1 MFYNNESRFCRAARS
16 EQLRCELRQ
25 VLIIIVLTFTFF
37 LVYIPHLDYP
47 FPRHVDE
54 WHHITEAIKLE
65 KGEYS
70 GGATGYRIGFHILL
84 LLLSKITNLV
94 LIYQFLPAIWAVIS
108 ALVLFYVVYKKTNK
122 QFSIAL
128 LAMIFFASI
137 KSNVNITGLWF
148 FTPLTFS
155 IPFIFLYVYF
165 FTEGIEKHNRKFI
178 LLSLAIMILLLFIH
192 SISVLFAIP
201 FLLIYSLF
209 NFRYLKKEWK
219 FFLIFLII
227 PIIGIL
233 FYKFIWEVPFEF
245 LIRDL
250 IKALQF
256 KRGWGVLELDNSF
269 FELYSLMGYILA
281 VVGLVLISRLY
292 IYTIANQG
300 SRAKREVLI
309 FRHRE
314 NVKKYLA
321 YGLWPITVLT
331 SIMIYKK
338 TGISYLSP
346 YQRNL
351 YYFALS
357 LPILSA
363 FGLDYLLKIV
373 KKSIIRTSLTEVE
386 KEFLKRIFFV
396 LIFIVVIF
404 FTFKSYLKVPSQ
416 VALYQVI
423 DNGEYQALLFL
434 SNIPEKSVVMA
445 LPRIS
450 EALYPIS
457 GHKPVA
463 TYIFYGKR
471 ADAERFFLSEDCET
485 RQQILDR
492 YKVKYV
498 LSKLKIDCGWK
509 LIYPPLFPKKRG
521 VYEKEN
527 YIYEIN

>member
-1 MFYNNESRFCRAARS
+1 MKKSRIF
-16 EQLRCELRQ
+16 
-25 VLIIIVLTFTFF
+25 LIIIVLIFTFL
-37 LVYIPHLDYP
+37 LVYIPHLGYP

-94 LIYQFLPAIWAVIS
+94 LIYQFLPAIWAVFS
-108 ALVLFYVVYKKTNK
+108 ALVLFYVVYKKTDK
-122 QFSIAL
+122 QFLIAL
-128 LAMIFFASI
+128 FSMIFFASI

-155 IPFIFLYVYF
+155 IPFIFLYIYF

-178 LLSLAIMILLLFIH
+178 LLSLATMILLLFIH

-219 FFLIFLII
+219 FFSIFLII
-227 PIIGIL
+227 PIIGAL
-233 FYKFIWEVPFEF
+233 FYKFMKEVPWNF

-250 IKALQF
+250 IIALQF
-256 KRGWGVLELDNSF
+256 KRGWGVLELNNSF

-281 VVGLVLISRLY
+281 VVGLVLI
-292 IYTIANQG
+292 
-300 SRAKREVLI
+300 

-314 NVKKYLA
+314 NLKKYLV
-321 YGLWPITVLT
+321 YGLWPITVLI

-338 TGISYLSP
+338 TGVSYLSP

-357 LPILSA
+357 LSILSA

-373 KKSIIRTSLTEVE
+373 KQLIIKTNFADVE
-386 KEFLKRIFFV
+386 KEFLKRTVFV

-404 FTFKSYLKVPSQ
+404 FTFLSYQKIPQQ

-423 DNGEYQALLFL
+423 DNSEYQALLFL
-434 SNIPEKSVVMA
+434 SKIPEKGVVMA

-463 TYIFYGKR
+463 TYVFYGKR
-471 ADAERFFLSEDCET
+471 ADVERFFLSEDCET
-485 RQQILDR
+485 KQQLINQ
-492 YKVKYV
+492 YKVKYI
-498 LSKLKIDCGWK
+498 LSKSKINCGWK
-509 LIYPPLFPKKRG
+509 LIYD
-521 VYEKEN
+521 KEN
-527 YIYEIN
+527 YIYKYEKE